1 MKYDGVGLR
10 ERSGTDMACRYPI
23 ILVHGLMVRH
33 LRICRA
39 FGKIGRVLEAE
50 GHSVH
55 IATHDGYGSIET
67 NAEQLR
73 DYISSVLEKT
83 GAQKVHLIAHSKG
96 GLDLKYML
104 KTYGM
109 TERIASF
116 TTLSTP
122 HKGSVVASHI
132 WKLPMWIKKII
143 NFFINTF
150 YRIIG
155 DKHPNAMKAC
165 DQLRYSDDTNES
177 LDYLDGI
184 YCQSYSAT
192 MRRERDSFI
201 MAIPHRIH
209 KKYGNPDNDGMV
221 SRESAKFGNYRGDM
235 LDISISHGQ
244 MVDFASRKHQRQKI
258 YDFYRTMCRELE
270 QIEAVPKEA
279 Q

>member
-1 MKYDGVGLR
+1 
-10 ERSGTDMACRYPI
+10 MACKYPI

-33 LRICRA
+33 MKLFRA
-39 FGKIGRVLEAE
+39 FGRIERVLDEE
-50 GHSVH
+50 GHDVYV
-55 IATHDGYGSIET
+55 ATHDGYGSIET

-73 DYISSVLEKT
+73 DYISDVLEKT
-83 GAQKVHLIAHSKG
+83 GAKKVHLIAHSKG
-96 GLDLKYML
+96 GLDLKYMF
-104 KTYGM
+104 KTYGLSD
-109 TERIASF
+109 RVASF

-132 WKLPMWIKKII
+132 WKLPLWIKKVI

-150 YRIIG
+150 YRILG

-165 DQLRYSDDTNES
+165 DQLRYSDIDSEMPE
-177 LDYLDGI
+177 YLNGV

-192 MRRERDSFI
+192 LKRSRDCFV
-201 MAIPHRIH
+201 MAIPHKIH

-244 MVDFASRKHQRQKI
+244 MIDFASKKHQKSKI
-258 YDFYRTMCRELE
+258 YEFYKNMCRELE
-270 QIEAVPKEA
+270 DIENSTKE
-279 Q
+279 

>member
-1 MKYDGVGLR
+1 
-10 ERSGTDMACRYPI
+10 MACRYPI

-33 LRICRA
+33 MRICKA
-39 FGKIGRVLEAE
+39 FGKISRVLSAE
-50 GHSVH
+50 GHDVYV
-55 IATHDGYGSIET
+55 ATHDGYGGIET

-73 DYISSVLEKT
+73 DYIASVIEKT
-83 GAQKVHLIAHSKG
+83 GAEKVHLIAHSKG

-104 KTYGM
+104 KNHGL
-109 TERIASF
+109 TEKIASF

-132 WKLPMWIKKII
+132 WKLPKWIKKII

-150 YRIIG
+150 YRILG

-165 DQLRYSDDTNES
+165 DQLRYSDDTDES
-177 LDYLDGI
+177 LEYLDGI

-192 MRRERDSFI
+192 MKRGRDSFI
-201 MAIPHRIH
+201 MAIPHKIH

-221 SRESAKFGNYRGDM
+221 SHESAKFGNYRGEM

-244 MVDFASRKHQRQKI
+244 MVDFASRKHQKQKI
-258 YDFYRTMCRELE
+258 YEFYKNLCRELE
-270 QIEAVPKEA
+270 EKEA
-279 Q
+279 GFTEK